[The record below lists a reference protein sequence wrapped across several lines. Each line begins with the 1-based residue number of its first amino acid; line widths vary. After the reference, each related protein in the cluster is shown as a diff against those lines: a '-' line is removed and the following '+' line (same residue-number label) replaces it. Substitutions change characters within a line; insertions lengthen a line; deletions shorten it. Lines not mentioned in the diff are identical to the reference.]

1 MDNNKDI
8 KYINKDYTDFRS
20 TLIEYA
26 KSYFPTAYNDFS
38 SASPGTMFIEMAA
51 YVGDVLSFYVDNQLQ
66 ETFLQYAKQ
75 KENLYS
81 LAYMLGYKPKVTSA
95 ASVDLDVYQIIPSK
109 GSSGNKTP
117 DYNYALIVNEG
128 MQVNSSIIRNT
139 PFIVPEKINFAV
151 SSSANPTDI
160 SRYFIYLKK
169 LQKVFLEKLKQNHLL
184 TDLLKNLIL
193 L

>member
-95 ASVDLDVYQIIPSK
+95 ASVDLDIYQIIPSK

-117 DYNYALIVNEG
+117 DFDYALVINEN
-128 MQVNSSIIRNT
+128 MQVNSSVIRNT

-160 SRYFIYLKK
+160 SVYSFDGIHGMKC
-169 LQKVFLEKLKQNHLL
+169 
-184 TDLLKNLIL
+184 LI
-193 L
+193 